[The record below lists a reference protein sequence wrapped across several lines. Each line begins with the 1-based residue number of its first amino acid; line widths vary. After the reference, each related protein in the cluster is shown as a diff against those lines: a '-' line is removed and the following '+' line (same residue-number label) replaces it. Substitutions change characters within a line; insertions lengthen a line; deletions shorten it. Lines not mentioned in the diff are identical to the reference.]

1 MTSDIQLNDI
11 VTLIR
16 GDARTAL
23 QSLPDGAAR
32 CCVTSPPYFGLRDYG
47 HPDQIGLE
55 PDPAAYVAELVA
67 VFREVRRALADDGSL
82 WLNLGDSYA
91 SDGGTGRQG
100 TRGQRFDRRHTQE
113 TLGETRKWPGA
124 GIKPKDLIG
133 IPWMVAFAL
142 RADGWHLREDIVWH
156 KPNAMPESVRDRCTR
171 AHEYVFHFTK
181 SPRYYHD
188 GDAISEAAVSDH
200 GSGNGFRRDH
210 RLSFQD
216 LDGKA
221 RGSDTAWNGIGGRR
235 NRRSVWT
242 IPTRPFKGAHFATFP
257 ADLPTLCLRA
267 GSEPGDVVLDP
278 FAGVCT
284 TGVAALAE
292 GRRFVGI
299 ELNPA
304 NLVLARPRLCQSGF
318 GLIHAR
324 PAAIPPRPSEVGG
337 YHA

>member
-67 VFREVRRALADDGSL
+67 VFREVRRVLSADGSL
-82 WLNLGDSYA
+82 WVNLGDCYA

-100 TRGQRFDRRHTQE
+100 TRGQRFDRQHTQE
-113 TLGETRKWPGA
+113 TLGETRKWPDS

-142 RADGWHLREDIVWH
+142 RADGWYLREDIAWH

-188 GDAISEAAVSDH
+188 ADAISEPAGQPAGPRRLTGQHKADAGGATTNGTSTSTL
-200 GSGNGFRRDH
+200 GSNGGP
-210 RLSFQD
+210 S
-216 LDGKA
+216 
-221 RGSDTAWNGIGGRR
+221 TR
-235 NRRSVWT
+235 NRRSVWA
-242 IPTRPFKGAHFATFP
+242 IPTRPFKGEHFATFP
-257 ADLPTLCLRA
+257 VGLPTLCLRA

-278 FAGVCT
+278 FAGACT

-304 NLVLARPRLCQSGF
+304 NLVLARPRLRQPGF
-318 GLIHAR
+318 GLIHAQ